1 MSQIHKPH
9 DYLGFAEPTHSIS
22 LQHPTSYSHIFKHRS
37 GSCPEQPQSSEHRA
51 TGTVLFSR
59 APRWLLFREGR
70 GVLIQPPNSRGGGG
84 GSNTSV
90 TSAPLS
96 ERVTTAKISHVK
108 PIKVCL
114 TVVLRMKQ
122 IHFQPN
128 LAHINPLCQI
138 LPQFYRLQLLKKV
151 KYMCVFAPYN
161 VQNILNICCVLLF
174 GFVAVLQD
182 FFRYYVA

>member
-1 MSQIHKPH
+1 MVVVQGGKRS
-9 DYLGFAEPTHSIS
+9 THST
-22 LQHPTSYSHIFKHRS
+22 PK
-37 GSCPEQPQSSEHRA
+37 QS
-51 TGTVLFSR
+51 
-59 APRWLLFREGR
+59 
-70 GVLIQPPNSRGGGG
+70 G

-128 LAHINPLCQI
+128 LAHINPLC
-138 LPQFYRLQLLKKV
+138 
-151 KYMCVFAPYN
+151 
-161 VQNILNICCVLLF
+161 
-174 GFVAVLQD
+174 
-182 FFRYYVA
+182 

>member
-1 MSQIHKPH
+1 MVVVQGGKRS
-9 DYLGFAEPTHSIS
+9 THST
-22 LQHPTSYSHIFKHRS
+22 PK
-37 GSCPEQPQSSEHRA
+37 QS
-51 TGTVLFSR
+51 
-59 APRWLLFREGR
+59 
-70 GVLIQPPNSRGGGG
+70 GG

-128 LAHINPLCQI
+128 SAHIL
-138 LPQFYRLQLLKKV
+138 
-151 KYMCVFAPYN
+151 
-161 VQNILNICCVLLF
+161 
-174 GFVAVLQD
+174 
-182 FFRYYVA
+182 